1 MMELHFNL
9 NGKQTEALV
18 KADTI
23 LLDLLRDLG
32 CYSVKRGCDTTGCG
46 LCTVLLDGKPILSC
60 AMLAARVEGR
70 AVVTLEGMPEEAE
83 RFGKFLAAEGAEQCG
98 YCTPGMIMNI
108 FAMERDLDHPTEEE
122 IKEYLAGNLC
132 RCSGY
137 MGQLRAITKYLNR
150 EEDASNEIGK

>member
-1 MMELHFNL
+1 MELHFIL
-9 NGKQTEALV
+9 NGKPVEALI

-23 LLDLLRDLG
+23 LLDLLRDMG

-46 LCTVLLDGKPILSC
+46 LCTVLLEEKPILSC
-60 AMLAARVEGR
+60 AMLAARVEGKQ
-70 AVVTLEGMPEEAE
+70 VVTLEGMKEEAE
-83 RFGKFLAAEGAEQCG
+83 RFGQFLAAEGAEQCG

-108 FAMERDLDHPTEEE
+108 FAMERELVHPTEEE
-122 IKEYLAGNLC
+122 IKAYLAGNLC

-150 EEDASNEIGK
+150 EEVPADESGK